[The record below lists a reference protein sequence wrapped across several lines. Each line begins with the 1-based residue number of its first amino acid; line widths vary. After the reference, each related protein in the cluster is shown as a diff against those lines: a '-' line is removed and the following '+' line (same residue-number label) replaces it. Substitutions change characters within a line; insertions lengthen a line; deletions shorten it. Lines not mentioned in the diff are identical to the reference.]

1 MSGTD
6 PSDAEAPK
14 VRRNWLGRSALVLIP
29 AAAGA
34 LTAVGVQPS
43 PAFQA
48 SPAYHAAS
56 VASVASITSAIAAT
70 PATARLTS
78 SAESIGN
85 RILDKAET
93 RVGDWY
99 EYGGAGPDVFDCSGL
114 VYWASRQLGVDMP
127 RSTYDMLNEGVSSGL
142 LYRVSTPER
151 GDLAF
156 YGTGHVEFVTS
167 WRDTT
172 FGAADTGT
180 RVGWHTWN
188 AYWYPTMYFRIR

>member
-43 PAFQA
+43 PAHQVP
-48 SPAYHAAS
+48 PAYHAA
-56 VASVASITSAIAAT
+56 ALTPAAFTAAAT
-70 PATARLTS
+70 AAPATARLTDS
-78 SAESIGN
+78 TESIGN
-85 RILDKAET
+85 RILDEAET
-93 RVGDWY
+93 RAGDWY
-99 EYGGAGPDVFDCSGL
+99 EYGSAGPDTFDCSGL
-114 VYWASRQLGVDMP
+114 VYWASQQLGVNMP
-127 RSTYDMLNEGVSSGL
+127 RTTEEMLSEGVSSGL
-142 LYRVSTPER
+142 LYQVTTPER

-167 WRDTT
+167 WADTT
-172 FGAADTGT
+172 FGALDTGT
-180 RVGWHTWN
+180 QVGWHTWN
-188 AYWYPTMYFRIR
+188 AYWYPTMFYRIR